1 MPKLNSRKQNTPE
14 ARTGINWIVWGSAL
28 STLVLWTT
36 VNDPFNAPKSWVLS
50 ITAFWLLGWVLFQVK
65 DQCKVETLKWASLLS
80 GFFILT
86 LTLALIATN
95 NKYIGFFGEY
105 QRRTG
110 YLAYISFTIFFLTSV
125 NNSTDD
131 EFLYELHTQVNHEE
145 QNLDPTTTLQPHYHT
160 RWTEIYIN

>member
-110 YLAYISFTIFFLTSV
+110 YLTYISFTIFFLASAFT
-125 NNSTDD
+125 
-131 EFLYELHTQVNHEE
+131 F
-145 QNLDPTTTLQPHYHT
+145 
-160 RWTEIYIN
+160 R